1 MTSFLRIGLLAA
13 AAVAVGGCGSEDDHA
28 NEPRPASAIDV
39 TAAITPEKVT
49 VSPRVFGAGPVV
61 LIIANVTREAHRLTV
76 ESASSG
82 PGIRQRTAPINPQG
96 TGTLRLDMK
105 QGRYTVSVDADEI
118 SDTRLRVGRA
128 RPSSSDELL
137 TP

>member
-1 MTSFLRIGLLAA
+1 MTRFLRIGLLAA
-13 AAVAVGGCGSEDDHA
+13 AAAALGGCGSASDHP
-28 NEPRPASAIDV
+28 NEPRPAGAINV

-49 VSPRVFGAGPVV
+49 VSPRAFGAGPVV
-61 LIIANVTREAHRLTV
+61 LIIANVTGQAHRLTV

-96 TGTLRLDMK
+96 TGTLRLDMQ
-105 QGRYTVSVDADEI
+105 QGRYTVSVDADDI